1 MTVPVSALPSE
12 SISSPAILI
21 VDGNCFLRAR
31 FDALTRKAKKGI
43 KPGSVQ
49 QLFAGIRMYL
59 ENLQD
64 KVGAQKSIMLF
75 DLGHSEY
82 RVRLFPDYKGDRPE
96 KSEELL
102 EFLEAGRIYF
112 KNLVRSDPM
121 RWQEMMFN
129 NMEADDIA
137 AFLVSSFAALPNLRL
152 WLVSSDHDWLQLL
165 EGRRVLQV
173 RYSPGCK
180 SSLVWN
186 EKDADEYFGLPCRQ
200 WPKLSAFTG
209 DGSDHIPST
218 GIWPKTARMWLEQ
231 YGYSLESIFEHESE
245 AKARENEVR
254 RNFELT
260 NLNGKIAAEKVAP
273 EEAEYLLAWAEA

>member
-1 MTVPVSALPSE
+1 MTVPISDLVPE
-12 SISSPAILI
+12 CTSSPGILI

-31 FDALTRKAKKGI
+31 FDALERREKRKDC
-43 KPGSVQ
+43 KPSAPE
-49 QLFAGIRMYL
+49 LFSGIRMYL
-59 ENLQD
+59 ENLKD

-82 RVRLFPDYKGDRPE
+82 RIRLFPDYKGDRPE
-96 KSEELL
+96 KSKELL
-102 EFLEAGRIYF
+102 SFLEEGRTYF

-121 RWQEMMFN
+121 RWQAMMFD

-137 AFLVSSFAALPNLRL
+137 AFLVSSFSVLPNLHL

-165 EGRRVLQV
+165 KEDHVLQV

-180 SSLVWN
+180 SNLVWN
-186 EKDADEYFGLPCRQ
+186 EKDADQYFGLPCRQ

-218 GIWPKTARMWLEQ
+218 GIWPRTAREWLEK
-231 YGYSLESIFEHESE
+231 YDYSLESIFEHEPE
-245 AKARENEVR
+245 AKVREEEIR

-260 NLNGKIAAEKVAP
+260 NLNGKIAAERVSP